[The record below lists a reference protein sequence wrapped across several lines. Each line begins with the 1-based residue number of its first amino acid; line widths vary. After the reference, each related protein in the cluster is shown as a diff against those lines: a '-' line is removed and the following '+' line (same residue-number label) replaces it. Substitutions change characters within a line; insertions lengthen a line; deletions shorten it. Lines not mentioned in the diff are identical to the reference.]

1 MMSPRLRTPGQ
12 ILELLEAARKLVQE
26 AVSRPDQPVLPTRRK
41 FLEMNALLQKSLPE
55 ELQSHALEIGKAG
68 ASLFTAMSDKE
79 PNVKDLHAELEKSI
93 ERIAAPLR
101 ALRPQK

>member
-1 MMSPRLRTPGQ
+1 MTAGRSRNDDAHSCGKRQ
-12 ILELLEAARKLVQE
+12 RKWALATIATRQ
-26 AVSRPDQPVLPTRRK
+26 VS
-41 FLEMNALLQKSLPE
+41 
-55 ELQSHALEIGKAG
+55 
-68 ASLFTAMSDKE
+68 AMSDKE